1 MHHRHIAYK
10 SLLNTE
16 GNLGFKRAE
25 LSLDKQVIF
34 SFQLFLCRF
43 NFSQFPSEFG
53 EAMRSIK
60 LIQSAYNYM
69 EINPSGWKLNGR
81 KGHFQYQ

>member
-25 LSLDKQVIF
+25 LSLDKQVLF
-34 SFQLFLCRF
+34 SFQLGSIRF
-43 NFSQFPSEFG
+43 HFFQFPSEFG
-53 EAMRSIK
+53 EAQPKTNELKKFFDLS
-60 LIQSAYNYM
+60 Q
-69 EINPSGWKLNGR
+69 
-81 KGHFQYQ
+81 F